1 VTGFLVPPGDG
12 DALAAAVR
20 RLAADRPLRTA
31 MSEAGRRRVLA
42 RSWPALTDELI
53 GHYAE
58 VLGAGTAAAR
68 MAA

>member
-1 VTGFLVPPGDG
+1 MG
-12 DALAAAVR
+12 
-20 RLAADRPLRTA
+20 
-31 MSEAGRRRVLA
+31 EAGRRRVLA

-58 VLGAGTAAAR
+58 TLGAGTAAAR